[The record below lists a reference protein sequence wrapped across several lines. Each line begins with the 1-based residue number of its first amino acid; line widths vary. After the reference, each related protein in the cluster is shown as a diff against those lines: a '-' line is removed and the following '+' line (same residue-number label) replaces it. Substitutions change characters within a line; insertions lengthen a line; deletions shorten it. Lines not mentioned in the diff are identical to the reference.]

1 MACLYGTITIYSSN
15 AEIRYPSE
23 CFAVA
28 VAWCDFKHLP
38 TTCALFIFSLL
49 QSPLEYQGS
58 LFIMGRTHFYS
69 AKCVQIQ
76 Q

>member
-1 MACLYGTITIYSSN
+1 MACLYGAITIYSSN

-23 CFAVA
+23 CFAVT
-28 VAWCDFKHLP
+28 VAQCDFRHLP

-49 QSPLEYQGS
+49 QSPLEYQAC
-58 LFIMGRTHFYS
+58 LFIMGLSHFYS